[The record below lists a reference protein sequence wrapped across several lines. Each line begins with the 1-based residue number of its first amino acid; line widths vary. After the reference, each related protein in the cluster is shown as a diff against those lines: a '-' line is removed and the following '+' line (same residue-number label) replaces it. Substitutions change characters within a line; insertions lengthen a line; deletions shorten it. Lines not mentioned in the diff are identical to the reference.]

1 VGDVTITET
10 RPEVIEIPAI
20 EEDQDDDDLEYVDPP
35 AVPTE
40 HPEWGM

>member
-1 VGDVTITET
+1 MTITEV
-10 RPEVIEIPAI
+10 RPEVIEIPAV
-20 EEDQDDDDLEYVDPP
+20 EDDQDDDLEYVDPP

>member
-1 VGDVTITET
+1 MTITET

-20 EEDQDDDDLEYVDPP
+20 EEDQDDDDLEYVDPDP
-35 AVPTE
+35 YPE

>member
-1 VGDVTITET
+1 MTITET
-10 RPEVIEIPAI
+10 RPEVIEIPTI
-20 EEDQDDDDLEYVDPP
+20 EEDIDPDDLEFVDPD

>member
-1 VGDVTITET
+1 MSITEV
-10 RPEVIEIPAI
+10 RPEVIEIPSV
-20 EEDQDDDDLEYVDPP
+20 EEDIDPDDLEYVDPP